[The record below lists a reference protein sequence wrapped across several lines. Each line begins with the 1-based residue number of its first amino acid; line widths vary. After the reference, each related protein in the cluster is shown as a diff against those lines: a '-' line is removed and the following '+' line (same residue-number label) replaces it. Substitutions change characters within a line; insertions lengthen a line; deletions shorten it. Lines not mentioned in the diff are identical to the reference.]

1 MSTKWLGERFEVHT
15 GGVDNIFPHH
25 EDERAQSETALG
37 HEVVGIWLHGQHLLL
52 DGVKMAKSTG
62 NVYDRRELERRG
74 YEPLAFRYLCA
85 TVRPRSRMN
94 FTFESLRASQRALD
108 KLRARVD
115 HAALHAAPR
124 GGGRVES
131 DCRQRFAAAIN
142 DDLNLP
148 AALASTW
155 QVARSAELSPATRSS
170 LLVEFDQVLG
180 LGLHEGAHQLEE
192 ATARAAS
199 RIDERTVA
207 RMRRQFAE
215 ADRIRRDLAEK
226 SVALLDRREG
236 TDTQLRHQP
245 RDQGWIA
252 SSDDVPSNIG
262 RPDEFEFSLCLIA
275 RDNGHQVRRCLDSL
289 ASYTT
294 RSAEA
299 IVVDSV
305 ASEECRQQLAD
316 LSPGPLRLEI
326 LRADHDLGTG
336 GARNVALRRA
346 LGEIIVVLDTSME
359 ATGDLLTPIKEALE
373 DPEVGLVGPYGV
385 RSVDLRDFA
394 EADGEVDAIE
404 GYLMAFRRSLLS
416 RVGLMDERFRFY
428 RHLDLDYSMRFRA
441 EGLTLRTIELPLK
454 RHALQEWEGTAP
466 EERERLSKRNF
477 YRFLKHWG
485 DRHDLLVRR

>member
-1 MSTKWLGERFEVHT
+1 
-15 GGVDNIFPHH
+15 
-25 EDERAQSETALG
+25 
-37 HEVVGIWLHGQHLLL
+37 
-52 DGVKMAKSTG
+52 
-62 NVYDRRELERRG
+62 
-74 YEPLAFRYLCA
+74 
-85 TVRPRSRMN
+85 
-94 FTFESLRASQRALD
+94 
-108 KLRARVD
+108 
-115 HAALHAAPR
+115 
-124 GGGRVES
+124 
-131 DCRQRFAAAIN
+131 
-142 DDLNLP
+142 
-148 AALASTW
+148 
-155 QVARSAELSPATRSS
+155 
-170 LLVEFDQVLG
+170 
-180 LGLHEGAHQLEE
+180 
-192 ATARAAS
+192 
-199 RIDERTVA
+199 
-207 RMRRQFAE
+207 
-215 ADRIRRDLAEK
+215 
-226 SVALLDRREG
+226 VALLDRREG